1 MLIYQTLSL
10 SGMNARAVLSIV
22 ILFCAVLAIAGCT
35 STPTVAPAATQAPV
49 ASAAPPGTVVAAS
62 SGASLVP
69 SPTDVV
75 IASRALNLNI
85 EKDYLGNVIVTFQGG
100 SGNGHVK
107 SFDVTVNRADG
118 QVSNGN
124 LGVNIGDVLKLA
136 GTKDTDRVIVVAS
149 MDDGKTYKVRD
160 ELSKFRTIG

>member
-1 MLIYQTLSL
+1 
-10 SGMNARAVLSIV
+10 MNAKAVLSIV
-22 ILFCAVLAIAGCT
+22 FLFCAVLAIAGCA
-35 STPTVAPAATQAPV
+35 SSPNPAPAATQAPV
-49 ASAAPPGTVVAAS
+49 ATAVPSGTVVAAS

-69 SPTDVV
+69 LPTDVV

-85 EKDYLGNVIVTFQGG
+85 EKDYLGNVIVTYQGG
-100 SGNGHVK
+100 SGNGHVT

-118 QVSNGN
+118 QVSKGN
-124 LGVNIGDVLKLA
+124 LGINIGDVIKLA